1 MRVALLPLDDRPCH
15 TRFPARLA
23 EAAGIELLLPPR
35 EMLGWFDRPGDADGL
50 LDWLAGVA
58 PRVDGIGVCLEMLTC
73 GGLVASRRPDTP
85 AAVVAARLDRL
96 GDVLRT
102 VQGPTLLGSVIMR
115 ATITVTGDQ
124 STDAYA
130 LVARYAELRPSA
142 DAGNVEAAEEVRSIV
157 AALPAGLLDAYL
169 EARRRNHSAN
179 LRAVD
184 LVKQG
189 AASGLILTQED
200 CRPRGIHR
208 AEQEALR
215 SRAEPLGPRV
225 LIHPGADEL
234 SVVLLARV
242 AAEVADHRP
251 TARVAILPRSSE
263 ETIAPFED
271 APIRETVLGQA
282 AASGLSWT
290 DDPRAPQLLVIGPIE
305 QPTDLSGDDYGG
317 AVPPDDLA
325 WINEFGAAAAHGSR
339 SPVVVADTAVA
350 NGAYLPAFRYLRG
363 SEVWERCHS
372 YIGWNT
378 AGNTVGTATAILS
391 LLPLMDEPMDRLR
404 RFRLERLM
412 DDVAYQSVVRRTLV
426 EWIRARGEDPHRMT
440 PGGARAAEA
449 WLAGELRQAAEE
461 LDVAPSGLRWWIKL
475 PWDRAFECDVE
486 WLGG

>member
-23 EAAGIELLLPPR
+23 EAAGVELLLPPR

-50 LDWLAGVA
+50 LDWLADVAVRVQGV
-58 PRVDGIGVCLEMLTC
+58 GVCLEMLTC

-102 VQGPTLLGSVIMR
+102 VQGPTFLGSVIMR
-115 ATITVTGDQ
+115 ATITVTGDG
-124 STDAYA
+124 SLDAYS
-130 LVARYAELRPSA
+130 LVARYAELRPGA
-142 DAGNVEAAEEVRSIV
+142 DAGNAGAAEEVRSIV

-189 AASGLILTQED
+189 AVSGLILTQED
-200 CRPRGIHR
+200 CRPCGIHR
-208 AEQEALR
+208 AEQQTLR

-242 AAEVADHRP
+242 AAEVAGHRP
-251 TARVAILPRSSE
+251 TARVAILPRGSE

-282 AASGLSWT
+282 AASGLAWT
-290 DDPRAPQLLVIGPIE
+290 DDPHAPQLLVLGPIE
-305 QPTDLSGDDYGG
+305 RPIDLSGDDYGG
-317 AVPPDDLA
+317 TVPPDALD
-325 WINEFGAAAAHGSR
+325 WIGEFGAAAAHESG
-339 SPVVVADTAVA
+339 SPVVVADAAVA
-350 NGAYLPAFRYLRG
+350 NGAYLPALRYLRG
-363 SEVWERCHS
+363 SGIWERCHS
-372 YIGWNT
+372 YVGWNT
-378 AGNTVGTATAILS
+378 AGNTVGTTTALLS

-412 DDVAYQSVVRRTLV
+412 DDAAYQSVVRRRLT
-426 EWIRARGEDPHRMT
+426 EWARARGEDPHRLT

-449 WLAGELRQAAEE
+449 WLVEELPQAADG
-461 LDVAPSGLRWWIKL
+461 LDVVPSGLRWRIKL
-475 PWDRAFECDVE
+475 PWDRVFECDIE
-486 WLGG
+486 WLGV